1 MFQDE
6 MRKAKYMRQR
16 QTQVRLFV
24 WSPQLPAA
32 TKRTTTCGNVAAA
45 AAAVA
50 CGDETNRLNS

>member
-24 WSPQLPAA
+24 WSPQPPAA

-45 AAAVA
+45 AAAAA